1 MPLLRKK
8 VTVFVLLKM
17 DDKAR
22 ENHVKYVL
30 NQKMLE
36 TGEKER
42 LKEMLRQRLTE
53 SGWHDEGIEY

>member
-1 MPLLRKK
+1 
-8 VTVFVLLKM
+8 M

-53 SGWHDEGIEY
+53 SGWHEEGTFFPDQRCFSLSGRFQT